1 MKDYKEIFLREKL
14 RRVAQDKDIE
24 DKEGT
29 QPKKYYAGDMSKASK
44 EKRAAHFKKKKSGPA
59 PGDAGAKTKPSKHT
73 LKYKKMYGE
82 EENEAVSPAQQ
93 AAIAIAKKEKEK
105 KKQQEKL
112 DPKKD
117 DAGDYID
124 DFRKS
129 DAPQFKGKSDK
140 KIQKMAIA
148 AYLKDKEKSEEVD
161 LEEGINDPS
170 IFKAVFLAGGPGS
183 GKSFIVGQTGL
194 VSLGMKLVNSDP
206 AFEKLLKK
214 AGLSTTPDDIMSPQG
229 QAVRGKATKLT
240 DIQKSMYIKGRL
252 GLVIDGTGK
261 NFKKILTQKR
271 YLDQLGYDSAMIF
284 VNTDLETALERN
296 RNRPRQLPD
305 AEVEKM
311 WKGVQKNIGRFQNTF
326 KTNFYVV
333 DNSDGADFA
342 RDSKRVYKDIKTWSA
357 KPPKNSIGKDWISQV
372 KKQRGIKEDY
382 SMDIYEDHESKM
394 ALTQLRALADKA
406 EQISDELIGLL
417 RDSPNQD
424 IELEAWVQAKIT
436 KASDYMTSVYDYM
449 MYSEKED

>member
-1 MKDYKEIFLREKL
+1 
-14 RRVAQDKDIE
+14 
-24 DKEGT
+24 
-29 QPKKYYAGDMSKASK
+29 
-44 EKRAAHFKKKKSGPA
+44 
-59 PGDAGAKTKPSKHT
+59 
-73 LKYKKMYGE
+73 MYGE

-214 AGLSTTPDDIMSPQG
+214 AGLSTTPDDICHRKDKQSE
-229 QAVRGKATKLT
+229 VK
-240 DIQKSMYIKGRL
+240 
-252 GLVIDGTGK
+252 
-261 NFKKILTQKR
+261 
-271 YLDQLGYDSAMIF
+271 QL
-284 VNTDLETALERN
+284 N
-296 RNRPRQLPD
+296 
-305 AEVEKM
+305 
-311 WKGVQKNIGRFQNTF
+311 
-326 KTNFYVV
+326 
-333 DNSDGADFA
+333 
-342 RDSKRVYKDIKTWSA
+342 
-357 KPPKNSIGKDWISQV
+357 
-372 KKQRGIKEDY
+372 
-382 SMDIYEDHESKM
+382 
-394 ALTQLRALADKA
+394 
-406 EQISDELIGLL
+406 
-417 RDSPNQD
+417 
-424 IELEAWVQAKIT
+424 
-436 KASDYMTSVYDYM
+436 
-449 MYSEKED
+449 